1 MIQSVCFIFVML
13 NRHVTVNSRAAKL
26 YLKIIPVSVAMFLSP
41 WKLHCQLTA
50 EGRRQGKR
58 LPFISAL
65 AELLIAAASTLAHI
79 QLGLMFAAH
88 VFGFS
93 TPWH

>member
-1 MIQSVCFIFVML
+1 MIQSVCLLFVML
-13 NRHVTVNSRAAKL
+13 NRHVTVSSSAAKL
-26 YLKIIPVSVAMFLSP
+26 NLKTILVSVAMFLSP
-41 WKLHCQLTA
+41 WKLCCQLTT
-50 EGRRQGKR
+50 EGRRRGKR
-58 LPFISAL
+58 PPFISAL

-79 QLGLMFAAH
+79 QLGLMLAAN

>member
-1 MIQSVCFIFVML
+1 MIQSVCLIFVML
-13 NRHVTVNSRAAKL
+13 NRHVVVNSSAAKL
-26 YLKIIPVSVAMFLSP
+26 NLKTIPVSVATFLSP
-41 WKLHCQLTA
+41 WKLHCQLTT

-79 QLGLMFAAH
+79 QLGLMLAVH

-93 TPWH
+93 TLWH